1 MVVYVCDYMYIS
13 IAVYVSAYM
22 YLSIAVACMV
32 ICISVWLCIC
42 MPIERLPDGSGG
54 LSLQDLSMYVA
65 MCM

>member
-1 MVVYVCDYMYIS
+1 MYVCDYMYIS

-42 MPIERLPDGSGG
+42 MPIERLPDGSDVF
-54 LSLQDLSMYVA
+54 STRRSFYVIV
-65 MCM
+65 CM